1 MTIEK
6 NNWNRWK
13 KTAGSFDMEEIQ
25 MALRNYNTREE
36 NEMQDLTQKQ
46 IDLAGFSKKGFSQE
60 QINQIYEYAQM
71 VGDELKVRNL
81 IWSIAGANDQS
92 DQERIVQLMDDAR
105 KEIEIYPDSEV
116 TMSALHGYGYLADD
130 MYPLSKEAALDLHM
144 RGLKIYCLQTDGTK
158 SKYASR
164 EMIQEHEGLF
174 GVEKRVWDALEED
187 EPVYTEDIEPLHDPM
202 TVIDKGT
209 ALKYYDAGATIY
221 LITPFSQLI
230 AASERMEIERG
241 ADHFQLSVY
250 EQTLLQDLETEME
263 NHPQLQSLKEARLL
277 LGNEHRYGIYQ
288 FKEGSFAE
296 TYAFMNM
303 NYIMDHN
310 ITIHKEDYN
319 LVYSAEMLPSDSLDG
334 LYERFNIDRPRDF
347 TGHSMTVGDIIVVND
362 EGNLTAYFVDS
373 ISFKELDQFI
383 NLEKVLPEKESEIPQ
398 KEEYKP
404 LTKVEELE
412 EQNYNMVDNVL
423 NNGFGEKERREEIRK
438 AAESYQQKTGATIT
452 FFAAVCEE
460 FPSMGNYFDGLT
472 VEQVTDRYKQILA
485 DPRLSYMGNGM
496 GFELHDSSLPD
507 YLDGPMTLI
516 KGHTIYA
523 DNIDSISY
531 YREHPLVLEAI
542 QELRERFPDFK
553 YFMTA
558 QEKQDI
564 YPEHMTA
571 EAIAYALVDLAE
583 DFDTYEFRDNV
594 DDKETLVKEIEY
606 DLYAGRGKKEYS
618 GFLKDVMDESD
629 ELSAKAQVLLQ
640 RINDY
645 SIPEKK
651 DLEPMVKIV
660 FSEYR
665 EMETGKYLPFK
676 EANEKLGALDQTF
689 LKENQANDKWDD
701 LYSVGYMVLCS
712 IDSEIHKVTGKIM
725 LGTGEG
731 DIIEHMKGIEDQRDV
746 QEHILP
752 YLYEYCGLVE
762 KSPDI
767 ATEVN
772 EKESAANH
780 KEVQSEAVTVKS
792 SDRSAGEKK
801 KSIHDRLKE
810 NKEKLGQKSG
820 KDNPQKGVELT

>member
-1 MTIEK
+1 MINQQREMILIVVDNRE

-46 IDLAGFSKKGFSQE
+46 IDLAGFREKGFSQE

-81 IWSIAGANDQS
+81 IWNIAGANDQS

-105 KEIEIYPDSEV
+105 KEMEIYPDSEV

-158 SKYASR
+158 SEYASR

-174 GVEKRVWDALEED
+174 GIEKRVWDALEED

-221 LITPFSQLI
+221 LI
-230 AASERMEIERG
+230 
-241 ADHFQLSVY
+241 
-250 EQTLLQDLETEME
+250 
-263 NHPQLQSLKEARLL
+263 N
-277 LGNEHRYGIYQ
+277 
-288 FKEGSFAE
+288 
-296 TYAFMNM
+296 
-303 NYIMDHN
+303 
-310 ITIHKEDYN
+310 
-319 LVYSAEMLPSDSLDG
+319 
-334 LYERFNIDRPRDF
+334 
-347 TGHSMTVGDIIVVND
+347 
-362 EGNLTAYFVDS
+362 
-373 ISFKELDQFI
+373 
-383 NLEKVLPEKESEIPQ
+383 
-398 KEEYKP
+398 
-404 LTKVEELE
+404 
-412 EQNYNMVDNVL
+412 NVL

-472 VEQVTDRYKQILA
+472 IEQVTDRYKQILA

-629 ELSAKAQVLLQ
+629 ELSTKAQVLLQ

-772 EKESAANH
+772 EKESADNH

>member
-1 MTIEK
+1 MKSKSADKIKMPSIDELLGVSGEESATDIEISRIHSFVNHPFKVLDDDKMDDLVESIKQNGVLTPVLVRPDK
-6 NNWNRWK
+6 NNSYEMISGHRRMHAAIK
-13 KTAGSFDMEEIQ
+13 AGLETIPAIVRDMEDDEAIVIMVDANIQ
-25 MALRNYNTREE
+25 REE
-36 NEMQDLTQKQ
+36 L
-46 IDLAGFSKKGFSQE
+46 
-60 QINQIYEYAQM
+60 
-71 VGDELKVRNL
+71 
-81 IWSIAGANDQS
+81 
-92 DQERIVQLMDDAR
+92 
-105 KEIEIYPDSEV
+105 
-116 TMSALHGYGYLADD
+116 
-130 MYPLSKEAALDLHM
+130 
-144 RGLKIYCLQTDGTK
+144 
-158 SKYASR
+158 
-164 EMIQEHEGLF
+164 
-174 GVEKRVWDALEED
+174 
-187 EPVYTEDIEPLHDPM
+187 
-202 TVIDKGT
+202 
-209 ALKYYDAGATIY
+209 
-221 LITPFSQLI
+221 
-230 AASERMEIERG
+230 
-241 ADHFQLSVY
+241 
-250 EQTLLQDLETEME
+250 
-263 NHPQLQSLKEARLL
+263 
-277 LGNEHRYGIYQ
+277 
-288 FKEGSFAE
+288 
-296 TYAFMNM
+296 
-303 NYIMDHN
+303 
-310 ITIHKEDYN
+310 
-319 LVYSAEMLPSDSLDG
+319 LPS
-334 LYERFNIDRPRDF
+334 
-347 TGHSMTVGDIIVVND
+347 
-362 EGNLTAYFVDS
+362 
-373 ISFKELDQFI
+373 
-383 NLEKVLPEKESEIPQ
+383 EK
-398 KEEYKP
+398 
-404 LTKVEELE
+404 
-412 EQNYNMVDNVL
+412 
-423 NNGFGEKERREEIRK
+423 
-438 AAESYQQKTGATIT
+438 A
-452 FFAAVCEE
+452 FA
-460 FPSMGNYFDGLT
+460 
-472 VEQVTDRYKQILA
+472 
-485 DPRLSYMGNGM
+485 
-496 GFELHDSSLPD
+496 SLPD

-606 DLYAGRGKKEYS
+606 DLYAGRGKKEYA

-629 ELSAKAQVLLQ
+629 ELNTKAQVLLQ

-689 LKENQANDKWDD
+689 LKENQASDKWDD

-820 KDNPQKGVELT
+820 KDNLQKGVELT

>member
-1 MTIEK
+1 
-6 NNWNRWK
+6 
-13 KTAGSFDMEEIQ
+13 
-25 MALRNYNTREE
+25 
-36 NEMQDLTQKQ
+36 
-46 IDLAGFSKKGFSQE
+46 
-60 QINQIYEYAQM
+60 
-71 VGDELKVRNL
+71 
-81 IWSIAGANDQS
+81 
-92 DQERIVQLMDDAR
+92 
-105 KEIEIYPDSEV
+105 
-116 TMSALHGYGYLADD
+116 
-130 MYPLSKEAALDLHM
+130 
-144 RGLKIYCLQTDGTK
+144 
-158 SKYASR
+158 
-164 EMIQEHEGLF
+164 
-174 GVEKRVWDALEED
+174 
-187 EPVYTEDIEPLHDPM
+187 
-202 TVIDKGT
+202 
-209 ALKYYDAGATIY
+209 
-221 LITPFSQLI
+221 
-230 AASERMEIERG
+230 
-241 ADHFQLSVY
+241 
-250 EQTLLQDLETEME
+250 
-263 NHPQLQSLKEARLL
+263 
-277 LGNEHRYGIYQ
+277 
-288 FKEGSFAE
+288 
-296 TYAFMNM
+296 
-303 NYIMDHN
+303 
-310 ITIHKEDYN
+310 
-319 LVYSAEMLPSDSLDG
+319 
-334 LYERFNIDRPRDF
+334 
-347 TGHSMTVGDIIVVND
+347 
-362 EGNLTAYFVDS
+362 
-373 ISFKELDQFI
+373 
-383 NLEKVLPEKESEIPQ
+383 
-398 KEEYKP
+398 
-404 LTKVEELE
+404 
-412 EQNYNMVDNVL
+412 
-423 NNGFGEKERREEIRK
+423 
-438 AAESYQQKTGATIT
+438 
-452 FFAAVCEE
+452 
-460 FPSMGNYFDGLT
+460 
-472 VEQVTDRYKQILA
+472 
-485 DPRLSYMGNGM
+485 
-496 GFELHDSSLPD
+496 
-507 YLDGPMTLI
+507 
-516 KGHTIYA
+516 
-523 DNIDSISY
+523 
-531 YREHPLVLEAI
+531 
-542 QELRERFPDFK
+542 
-553 YFMTA
+553 MTA

-606 DLYAGRGKKEYS
+606 DLYAGRGKKEYA

-629 ELSAKAQVLLQ
+629 ELNTKAQVLLQ

-689 LKENQANDKWDD
+689 LKENQASDKWDD

>member
-1 MTIEK
+1 
-6 NNWNRWK
+6 
-13 KTAGSFDMEEIQ
+13 
-25 MALRNYNTREE
+25 
-36 NEMQDLTQKQ
+36 
-46 IDLAGFSKKGFSQE
+46 
-60 QINQIYEYAQM
+60 
-71 VGDELKVRNL
+71 
-81 IWSIAGANDQS
+81 
-92 DQERIVQLMDDAR
+92 
-105 KEIEIYPDSEV
+105 
-116 TMSALHGYGYLADD
+116 
-130 MYPLSKEAALDLHM
+130 
-144 RGLKIYCLQTDGTK
+144 
-158 SKYASR
+158 
-164 EMIQEHEGLF
+164 
-174 GVEKRVWDALEED
+174 
-187 EPVYTEDIEPLHDPM
+187 
-202 TVIDKGT
+202 
-209 ALKYYDAGATIY
+209 
-221 LITPFSQLI
+221 
-230 AASERMEIERG
+230 
-241 ADHFQLSVY
+241 
-250 EQTLLQDLETEME
+250 
-263 NHPQLQSLKEARLL
+263 
-277 LGNEHRYGIYQ
+277 
-288 FKEGSFAE
+288 
-296 TYAFMNM
+296 
-303 NYIMDHN
+303 
-310 ITIHKEDYN
+310 
-319 LVYSAEMLPSDSLDG
+319 
-334 LYERFNIDRPRDF
+334 
-347 TGHSMTVGDIIVVND
+347 
-362 EGNLTAYFVDS
+362 
-373 ISFKELDQFI
+373 
-383 NLEKVLPEKESEIPQ
+383 
-398 KEEYKP
+398 
-404 LTKVEELE
+404 
-412 EQNYNMVDNVL
+412 MVDNVL
-423 NNGFGEKERREEIRK
+423 NNGYGEKERREEIRMK
-438 AAESYQQKTGATIT
+438 AATYQEQTGASMT
-452 FFAAVCEE
+452 FYAAVCEE
-460 FPSMGNYFDGLT
+460 FHSMQACYEGLSLEEA
-472 VEQVTDRYKQILA
+472 VEKYKEIRE
-485 DPRLSYMGNGM
+485 DPRLAYYGNAMGVEIHDESLEEYDGYAFPLVEGSVIEGGNLDYVK
-496 GFELHDSSLPD
+496 ELA
-507 YLDGPMTLI
+507 I
-516 KGHTIYA
+516 
-523 DNIDSISY
+523 
-531 YREHPLVLEAI
+531 HPLAREALERV
-542 QELRERFPDFK
+542 REVFPEYRFVPPAEIK
-553 YFMTA
+553 
-558 QEKQDI
+558 ESI

-606 DLYAGRGKKEYS
+606 DLYAGRGKKEYA

-629 ELSAKAQVLLQ
+629 ELNTKAQVLLQ

-780 KEVQSEAVTVKS
+780 KEVQSEAVTVKN

>member
-1 MTIEK
+1 MK
-6 NNWNRWK
+6 NKWLDEENK
-13 KTAGSFDMEEIQ
+13 VYIIYQITEIQ
-25 MALRNYNTREE
+25 S
-36 NEMQDLTQKQ
+36 DL
-46 IDLAGFSKKGFSQE
+46 GFSKKKAMDYLTELEKIGLIEKKKRGFGLPNIIYVKSFMAHQRSNEMRTSQE
-60 QINQIYEYAQM
+60 KDLVHRSIEIGTSE
-71 VGDELKVRNL
+71 VRNKHL
-81 IWSIAGANDQS
+81 RGA
-92 DQERIVQLMDDAR
+92 
-105 KEIEIYPDSEV
+105 EIDTSEV
-116 TMSALHGYGYLADD
+116 PNSGLQEVPKTV
-130 MYPLSKEAALDLHM
+130 PLYNK
-144 RGLKIYCLQTDGTK
+144 
-158 SKYASR
+158 
-164 EMIQEHEGLF
+164 
-174 GVEKRVWDALEED
+174 
-187 EPVYTEDIEPLHDPM
+187 
-202 TVIDKGT
+202 
-209 ALKYYDAGATIY
+209 
-221 LITPFSQLI
+221 
-230 AASERMEIERG
+230 
-241 ADHFQLSVY
+241 
-250 EQTLLQDLETEME
+250 
-263 NHPQLQSLKEARLL
+263 
-277 LGNEHRYGIYQ
+277 
-288 FKEGSFAE
+288 
-296 TYAFMNM
+296 TY
-303 NYIMDHN
+303 
-310 ITIHKEDYN
+310 
-319 LVYSAEMLPSDSLDG
+319 
-334 LYERFNIDRPRDF
+334 
-347 TGHSMTVGDIIVVND
+347 
-362 EGNLTAYFVDS
+362 

-423 NNGFGEKERREEIRK
+423 NNGFGGKERREEIRK

-472 VEQVTDRYKQILA
+472 VEQVTGRYKQILA

-531 YREHPLVLEAI
+531 FREHPLVLEAI

-606 DLYAGRGKKEYS
+606 DLYAGRGKKEYA

-629 ELSAKAQVLLQ
+629 ELNTKAQVLLQ

-689 LKENQANDKWDD
+689 LKENQASDKWDD

-780 KEVQSEAVTVKS
+780 KEVQSEAITVKNADKS
-792 SDRSAGEKK
+792 TGEKK

>member
-1 MTIEK
+1 
-6 NNWNRWK
+6 
-13 KTAGSFDMEEIQ
+13 
-25 MALRNYNTREE
+25 
-36 NEMQDLTQKQ
+36 
-46 IDLAGFSKKGFSQE
+46 
-60 QINQIYEYAQM
+60 
-71 VGDELKVRNL
+71 
-81 IWSIAGANDQS
+81 
-92 DQERIVQLMDDAR
+92 
-105 KEIEIYPDSEV
+105 
-116 TMSALHGYGYLADD
+116 
-130 MYPLSKEAALDLHM
+130 
-144 RGLKIYCLQTDGTK
+144 
-158 SKYASR
+158 
-164 EMIQEHEGLF
+164 
-174 GVEKRVWDALEED
+174 
-187 EPVYTEDIEPLHDPM
+187 
-202 TVIDKGT
+202 
-209 ALKYYDAGATIY
+209 
-221 LITPFSQLI
+221 
-230 AASERMEIERG
+230 
-241 ADHFQLSVY
+241 
-250 EQTLLQDLETEME
+250 
-263 NHPQLQSLKEARLL
+263 
-277 LGNEHRYGIYQ
+277 
-288 FKEGSFAE
+288 
-296 TYAFMNM
+296 
-303 NYIMDHN
+303 
-310 ITIHKEDYN
+310 
-319 LVYSAEMLPSDSLDG
+319 
-334 LYERFNIDRPRDF
+334 
-347 TGHSMTVGDIIVVND
+347 
-362 EGNLTAYFVDS
+362 
-373 ISFKELDQFI
+373 
-383 NLEKVLPEKESEIPQ
+383 
-398 KEEYKP
+398 
-404 LTKVEELE
+404 
-412 EQNYNMVDNVL
+412 MVDNVL

-629 ELSAKAQVLLQ
+629 ELSTKAQVLLQ

-689 LKENQANDKWDD
+689 LKKIRQMINGMTCIRLDIWCF
-701 LYSVGYMVLCS
+701 VL
-712 IDSEIHKVTGKIM
+712 
-725 LGTGEG
+725 
-731 DIIEHMKGIEDQRDV
+731 
-746 QEHILP
+746 
-752 YLYEYCGLVE
+752 
-762 KSPDI
+762 
-767 ATEVN
+767 
-772 EKESAANH
+772 
-780 KEVQSEAVTVKS
+780 
-792 SDRSAGEKK
+792 
-801 KSIHDRLKE
+801 
-810 NKEKLGQKSG
+810 
-820 KDNPQKGVELT
+820 

>member
-1 MTIEK
+1 
-6 NNWNRWK
+6 
-13 KTAGSFDMEEIQ
+13 
-25 MALRNYNTREE
+25 
-36 NEMQDLTQKQ
+36 
-46 IDLAGFSKKGFSQE
+46 
-60 QINQIYEYAQM
+60 
-71 VGDELKVRNL
+71 
-81 IWSIAGANDQS
+81 
-92 DQERIVQLMDDAR
+92 
-105 KEIEIYPDSEV
+105 
-116 TMSALHGYGYLADD
+116 
-130 MYPLSKEAALDLHM
+130 
-144 RGLKIYCLQTDGTK
+144 
-158 SKYASR
+158 
-164 EMIQEHEGLF
+164 
-174 GVEKRVWDALEED
+174 
-187 EPVYTEDIEPLHDPM
+187 
-202 TVIDKGT
+202 
-209 ALKYYDAGATIY
+209 
-221 LITPFSQLI
+221 
-230 AASERMEIERG
+230 
-241 ADHFQLSVY
+241 
-250 EQTLLQDLETEME
+250 
-263 NHPQLQSLKEARLL
+263 
-277 LGNEHRYGIYQ
+277 
-288 FKEGSFAE
+288 
-296 TYAFMNM
+296 
-303 NYIMDHN
+303 
-310 ITIHKEDYN
+310 
-319 LVYSAEMLPSDSLDG
+319 
-334 LYERFNIDRPRDF
+334 
-347 TGHSMTVGDIIVVND
+347 
-362 EGNLTAYFVDS
+362 
-373 ISFKELDQFI
+373 
-383 NLEKVLPEKESEIPQ
+383 
-398 KEEYKP
+398 
-404 LTKVEELE
+404 
-412 EQNYNMVDNVL
+412 MVDNVL

-507 YLDGPMTLI
+507 YLDGSMTLI

-583 DFDTYEFRDNV
+583 DFDAYEFRDNV

-606 DLYAGRGKKEYS
+606 DLYAGRGKKEYA

-629 ELSAKAQVLLQ
+629 ELNTKAQVLLQ

>member
-46 IDLAGFSKKGFSQE
+46 IDLAGFSEKGFSQE

-105 KEIEIYPDSEV
+105 KEMEIYPDSEV
-116 TMSALHGYGYLADD
+116 TMSALHGYGYPADD

-158 SKYASR
+158 SEYASR

-310 ITIHKEDYN
+310 ITLHKEDYN

-347 TGHSMTVGDIIVVND
+347 TGHSMSVGDIIVVND
-362 EGNLTAYFVDS
+362 KGNLTAYFVDS

-383 NLEKVLPEKESEIPQ
+383 NLEKVLSEKESEIPQ

-606 DLYAGRGKKEYS
+606 DLYAGRGKKEYA

-629 ELSAKAQVLLQ
+629 ELNTKAQVLLQ

-689 LKENQANDKWDD
+689 LKENQASDKWDD

-820 KDNPQKGVELT
+820 KDNLQKGVELT

>member
-1 MTIEK
+1 MTRDGLTEENLRDGSVKDISHRSRGRPENKEEFVPERERKKAGNEDSKSGKGKRLQMEK
-6 NNWNRWK
+6 IRKSSVRQEAVEDTVEVTPEEKVSGYRKKLHRHEKIPDDDNNLNSQK
-13 KTAGSFDMEEIQ
+13 KSIRKKQLQKQMTKEQAKAGRLSFD
-25 MALRNYNTREE
+25 
-36 NEMQDLTQKQ
+36 
-46 IDLAGFSKKGFSQE
+46 
-60 QINQIYEYAQM
+60 
-71 VGDELKVRNL
+71 
-81 IWSIAGANDQS
+81 
-92 DQERIVQLMDDAR
+92 
-105 KEIEIYPDSEV
+105 
-116 TMSALHGYGYLADD
+116 
-130 MYPLSKEAALDLHM
+130 
-144 RGLKIYCLQTDGTK
+144 
-158 SKYASR
+158 
-164 EMIQEHEGLF
+164 
-174 GVEKRVWDALEED
+174 
-187 EPVYTEDIEPLHDPM
+187 
-202 TVIDKGT
+202 
-209 ALKYYDAGATIY
+209 
-221 LITPFSQLI
+221 
-230 AASERMEIERG
+230 
-241 ADHFQLSVY
+241 
-250 EQTLLQDLETEME
+250 
-263 NHPQLQSLKEARLL
+263 
-277 LGNEHRYGIYQ
+277 
-288 FKEGSFAE
+288 
-296 TYAFMNM
+296 
-303 NYIMDHN
+303 
-310 ITIHKEDYN
+310 
-319 LVYSAEMLPSDSLDG
+319 
-334 LYERFNIDRPRDF
+334 
-347 TGHSMTVGDIIVVND
+347 D
-362 EGNLTAYFVDS
+362 EGNQMVKGAGMKPGGTAGKYIATQAV
-373 ISFKELDQFI
+373 IS
-383 NLEKVLPEKESEIPQ
+383 
-398 KEEYKP
+398 
-404 LTKVEELE
+404 
-412 EQNYNMVDNVL
+412 
-423 NNGFGEKERREEIRK
+423 
-438 AAESYQQKTGATIT
+438 
-452 FFAAVCEE
+452 
-460 FPSMGNYFDGLT
+460 
-472 VEQVTDRYKQILA
+472 
-485 DPRLSYMGNGM
+485 GM
-496 GFELHDSSLPD
+496 
-507 YLDGPMTLI
+507 
-516 KGHTIYA
+516 IYA

-606 DLYAGRGKKEYS
+606 DLYAGRGKKEYA

-629 ELSAKAQVLLQ
+629 ELNTKAQVLLQ

-689 LKENQANDKWDD
+689 LKENQASDKWDD